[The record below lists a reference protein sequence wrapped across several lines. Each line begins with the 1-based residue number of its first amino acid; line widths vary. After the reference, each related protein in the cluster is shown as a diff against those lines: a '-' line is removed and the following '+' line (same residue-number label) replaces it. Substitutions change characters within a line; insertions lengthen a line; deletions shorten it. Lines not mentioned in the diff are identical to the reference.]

1 MQISSIRYP
10 NKILGRRANRGQ
22 SLVEFAL
29 IAPLFFLLVF
39 GIIDLGRVFWVE
51 ITLQNAMRVAG
62 RYAVTGN
69 KISGQS
75 RVNSIQT
82 VAAKAAVGLNVSQI
96 VITSTAGGTGVNAA
110 GYPNDTV
117 TISLTTTLN
126 LITPLI
132 GNFFKAADG
141 TPRAVTLKAITS
153 FRNEPFPVGQTS

>member
-1 MQISSIRYP
+1 MVRYP
-10 NKILGRRANRGQ
+10 KKFLARQVSRGQ

-29 IAPLFFLLVF
+29 VVPLFFLLIF

-69 KISGQS
+69 TLPGYTS
-75 RVNSIQT
+75 RVSSIQQ
-82 VAAKAAVGLNVSQI
+82 VATQAAVGLNVSQI
-96 VITSTAGGTGVNAA
+96 AISSVQGGTGANAA

-117 TISLTTTLN
+117 TISLTTTLP

-132 GNFFKAADG
+132 GNFFTAANG
-141 TPRAVTLKAITS
+141 TPRAVTLQAIAS
-153 FRNEPFPVGQTS
+153 FRNEPFPASQTSS